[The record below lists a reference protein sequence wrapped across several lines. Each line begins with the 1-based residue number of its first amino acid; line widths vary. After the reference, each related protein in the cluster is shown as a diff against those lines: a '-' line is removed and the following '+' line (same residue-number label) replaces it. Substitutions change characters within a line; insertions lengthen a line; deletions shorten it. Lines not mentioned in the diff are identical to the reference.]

1 MLKKF
6 WQRLRD
12 VFGFRRN
19 SSYVGDYL
27 DTANMSSGIYMSLII
42 VALEIWLVFRQ
53 LDKYIIPQLN
63 AGNPFFKT
71 VFLNTS
77 NFWLLMSLG
86 IVMFVYSII
95 YISQKKSAGRLF
107 TMLVFVCVSVGIC
120 LMIPFEIQY
129 GAIKFDSGT
138 AIVKAILKISLY
150 ATIFFF
156 DASVAAAS
164 IYRHKGGTNRILLSM
179 VVISLFALAC
189 LIFGIMVSYGDFVS
203 SSKFDSGEYQHKQ
216 IICFLMMSIYV
227 GCLLVWKPYV
237 SIGILG
243 AIFLGFYFLL
253 KSAAGIREFPEGD
266 EVNYIT
272 FFVSLTM
279 ISISTYAQRVDEAK
293 KTEELEELAK
303 RDKLTGLYAY
313 EYFANLIAKKLR
325 DSNIQID
332 KWIFLFMDITSF
344 KIFNDQRGFGEG
356 NKFLKEVGNVL
367 TKSFRNAII
376 SRQSDDHYVVFCP
389 NKNIE
394 ETLTSINEGIEHLD
408 LDIRPGIKVGGYI
421 LRDKNEDPHESVE
434 KARYACSELKR
445 DKHGIFLKYDKEMH
459 DNYRKMQYVVR
470 HVEEAIE
477 NGYVKAY
484 YQPVAWSKDRTICG
498 AEALSRWIDPKYG
511 FLTPNIFIG
520 ALEDSQLI
528 YKLDIAML
536 RIVCKDLRYNI
547 DNGLPVF
554 PVSINF
560 SRHDFVVDIVSMI
573 DEVVTEFNIPKNM
586 IHVEITESALT
597 KDEEN
602 LKNAMARLH
611 ELGYAIWLDDFGSG
625 YSSFNVLKDFEFD
638 VLKLDMKFLVGFEG
652 NVKAKTLIKSV
663 INLADQIGIKTLC
676 EGVETDEQAKFLNQ
690 VHCGRL
696 QGWLIGKPIPY
707 EEFKEKVI
715 SKQLIISKEIQ

>member
-150 ATIFFF
+150 ATIFLF

-313 EYFANLIAKKLR
+313 EYFANLIGKKLR

-344 KIFNDQRGFGEG
+344 KIFNDQRGFEEG
-356 NKFLKEVGNVL
+356 NKFLKDVGNVL

-484 YQPVAWSKDRTICG
+484 YQPVAWAKDRTICG

-625 YSSFNVLKDFEFD
+625 YSSFNVLKDFDFD